1 MDFGIIDNVSKDFRI
16 KLGSTVLILAWL
28 SYLWDFEIFLLQ
40 LKGFAFED
48 IEDSVCA
55 VTSDI
60 INSILNT

>member
-1 MDFGIIDNVSKDFRI
+1 MDFVIIDNVSKDFRI
-16 KLGSTVLILAWL
+16 KLGSTVLIL

-48 IEDSVCA
+48 VENSVCA